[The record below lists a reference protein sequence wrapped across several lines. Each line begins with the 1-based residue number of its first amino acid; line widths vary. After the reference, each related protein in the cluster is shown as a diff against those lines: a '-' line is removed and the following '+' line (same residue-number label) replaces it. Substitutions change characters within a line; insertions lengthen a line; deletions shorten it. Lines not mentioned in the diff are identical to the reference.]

1 MTVANTYDPSS
12 LTVTKTV
19 TGTAPAGTEFT
30 VDVDCSNNTFDQTL
44 TFDAD
49 GDADPAGSNVIS
61 GIPNTTT
68 CSGHRAGDGGA
79 SSTTYAPDGG
89 TPADPPTVTITSGTP
104 STVAVTNIYDPSSLA
119 VTKTVTGTA
128 PPGRTFTVD
137 VDCSDNTFDTT
148 LTFDATGTLTGGTS
162 PITGIPNT
170 TTCSVTESGTGGASS
185 TTYAPTAAR
194 RRIRPR
200 SRSPRV
206 RRPRWRSPTSTT
218 RAR

>member
-1 MTVANTYDPSS
+1 MPPSGSTPADPPTVTITSGTPSTVAVTNTYDPSS

-68 CSGHRAGDGGA
+68 CS
-79 SSTTYAPDGG
+79 
-89 TPADPPTVTITSGTP
+89 
-104 STVAVTNIYDPSSLA
+104 
-119 VTKTVTGTA
+119 
-128 PPGRTFTVD
+128 
-137 VDCSDNTFDTT
+137 
-148 LTFDATGTLTGGTS
+148 
-162 PITGIPNT
+162 
-170 TTCSVTESGTGGASS
+170 VTESGTGGASS

-200 SRSPRV
+200 SPSPRA
-206 RRPRWRSPTSTT
+206 RRPRWRSPTPMT
-218 RAR
+218 RVRWR